1 MARGTG
7 SSGGEKRATPRG
19 TASDGSDQGYYVSLF
34 LKTGYVRVGYES
46 DELESG
52 FTSPQD
58 AIVRANA
65 AVVEG
70 PWVRA
75 IVYQENDDDDAVVT
89 LYDTAPD
96 APDARDAALRAFA
109 HMPPRE
115 PDKSFFDNDGYV
127 VFPELG
133 MRVSQRAMNEVIGRQ
148 EDGGDCA
155 DETLGGLAPEDEE
168 WEEEEEE
175 ELLLEL
181 IRDGIRCI
189 WRGGTTISA
198 SNTDTGVDE
207 IEITEPTAKCAVT
220 AMEAYYSANQRR

>member
-75 IVYQENDDDDAVVT
+75 IVYQENDDDYDDDYDYDYDDAVVT
-89 LYDTAPD
+89 LYDTA
-96 APDARDAALRAFA
+96 
-109 HMPPRE
+109 
-115 PDKSFFDNDGYV
+115 
-127 VFPELG
+127 
-133 MRVSQRAMNEVIGRQ
+133 
-148 EDGGDCA
+148 
-155 DETLGGLAPEDEE
+155 EE
-168 WEEEEEE
+168 EEEEEEE

-207 IEITEPTAKCAVT
+207 IEITEPTAKCALT